1 MLIEHCWIIQ
11 QYSLHFFRNA
21 SAKNIVVKY
30 IYSLIYLLFKLSFRM
45 THVLLKAT
53 VSLKVI
59 QIQTIGVGNVF
70 RLKVSISGR
79 NDVVSY

>member
-1 MLIEHCWIIQ
+1 MI
-11 QYSLHFFRNA
+11 
-21 SAKNIVVKY
+21 
-30 IYSLIYLLFKLSFRM
+30 
-45 THVLLKAT
+45 HVLLKAT

>member
-11 QYSLHFFRNA
+11 QYSLHFRRKILLLNTYTHEFTD
-21 SAKNIVVKY
+21 
-30 IYSLIYLLFKLSFRM
+30 LLFKLSFRM

-70 RLKVSISGR
+70 RLKVNISGR